1 VKKKYSVSSKDKND
15 WESFIKDMG
24 KIENKDFNIDEQ
36 QNVNDK
42 VKRLDLHGVTLNE
55 ANKIV
60 KKFIIDSANLGVKKI
75 IIITGKGSRSKV
87 YDDPYRSKEM
97 SVLKNSVPEFISTDK
112 DLKEKIIKI
121 TKAEVR
127 DGGEGAF
134 YIFLK

>member
-1 VKKKYSVSSKDKND
+1 MKKKYSVSSKDKND

-36 QNVNDK
+36 QNENNK

-121 TKAEVR
+121 TRAEVR

>member
-1 VKKKYSVSSKDKND
+1 MKKKYSVSSKDKND

>member
-1 VKKKYSVSSKDKND
+1 MKKKYSVSSKDKND

-36 QNVNDK
+36 QNVNGK

-121 TKAEVR
+121 TRAEVR

>member
-1 VKKKYSVSSKDKND
+1 MKKKYSVSSKDKND

-36 QNVNDK
+36 QNVNGK

>member
-1 VKKKYSVSSKDKND
+1 MKKKYSVSSKDKND

-24 KIENKDFNIDEQ
+24 KIENKDFNIDAQ
-36 QNVNDK
+36 KNKNDK

-75 IIITGKGSRSKV
+75 VIITGKGLRSKV

-121 TKAEVR
+121 TRAEVR

>member
-1 VKKKYSVSSKDKND
+1 MKKKYSVSSKDKND

-36 QNVNDK
+36 QNENDK

-121 TKAEVR
+121 TRAEVR

>member
-36 QNVNDK
+36 QNVNGK

>member
-1 VKKKYSVSSKDKND
+1 MKKKYSVSSKDKND

-24 KIENKDFNIDEQ
+24 KIENKDFNIDER
-36 QNVNDK
+36 QNENNK

-121 TKAEVR
+121 TRAEVR